1 MVNKTSMNVNNPRLG
16 ACDID
21 SASVR
26 SNPQIADYEIAL
38 SVQNVSKVYKLYDS
52 PMDRL
57 KESLHPLRRKY
68 HNDFFAL
75 NDISFEVKK
84 GETFGVIGKNGS
96 GKSTLLKLVSGI
108 LSPTEGSV
116 VVNGRVSTLLEL
128 GAGFN
133 PELSGI
139 ENIYF
144 NGALMG
150 YVREEMD
157 AKLDEILSFA
167 DIGCFVHQP
176 IKMYSSG
183 MFVRL
188 AFAVAVNIEPDI
200 FIVDEALAVGDL
212 RFQKKCKEKMNEI
225 RMNGATVVLVS
236 HNMADIKTLCH
247 RALVLAGGNLI
258 YLGEAGQA
266 INMYLNEENKSE
278 QHAQSEL
285 SHTYG
290 GSKGGTGDITICTIK
305 CFQSE
310 GDKDNSEIEYL
321 ANFVVEIDYI
331 AHHKIAKPVFR
342 INFSI
347 REFQYFANI
356 DSNDNGLSIEEIYG
370 SGKIRFEIFNQRLYP
385 RHYNVNVGVVTEDM
399 NTHLFYWQDAS
410 SFVIKPPI
418 MQIMS
423 SPTAIL
429 SLSSHILLET
439 THTVM

>member
-1 MVNKTSMNVNNPRLG
+1 MVNSTSMNVNNYRLG
-16 ACDID
+16 ICNAD
-21 SASVR
+21 SASVD
-26 SNPQIADYEIAL
+26 STPQIADYEIAL
-38 SVQNVSKVYKLYDS
+38 AVQNVTKVYKLYDS

-57 KESLHPLRRKY
+57 KEALHPLRRKY
-68 HNDFFAL
+68 HHDFFAL

-96 GKSTLLKLVSGI
+96 GKSTLLKIVSGI

-116 VVNGRVSTLLEL
+116 MVNGRVSTLLEL

-150 YVREEMD
+150 YVREDMD

-225 RMNGATVVLVS
+225 RMNGATVMLVS

-247 RALVLAGGNLI
+247 RAIVLSGGNLV

-266 INMYLNEENKSE
+266 INQYLKEENKGE
-278 QHAQSEL
+278 QNSHLEL
-285 SHTYG
+285 PHTYG
-290 GSKGGTGDITICTIK
+290 GQKGGTGDINICSIK
-305 CFQSE
+305 CFQK
-310 GDKDNSEIEYL
+310 GNDKDNSEIEYL
-321 ANFVVEIDYI
+321 ADFVVEIDFV
-331 AHHKIAKPVFR
+331 AHHKIVKPIFR

-347 REFQYFANI
+347 SGFQYFANI

-370 SGKIRFEIFNQRLYP
+370 SGKICFEIFNQKFYP
-385 RHYNVNVGVVTEDM
+385 RYYKLNVGVVTEDI
-399 NTHLFYWQDAS
+399 NSHLFFWQDAC
-410 SFVIKPPI
+410 SFVIRPPT

-423 SPTAIL
+423 SPTALI
-429 SLSSHILLET
+429 SLDSNISLE
-439 THTVM
+439 VSNVL